1 MDILTM
7 MPNILEVSPNE
18 TFTDNLKVGEN
29 IIKIENISQTKKL
42 FGDSLVRWFDKFVQ
56 QIYK

>member
-29 IIKIENISQTKKL
+29 IIKIENIS
-42 FGDSLVRWFDKFVQ
+42 
-56 QIYK
+56 